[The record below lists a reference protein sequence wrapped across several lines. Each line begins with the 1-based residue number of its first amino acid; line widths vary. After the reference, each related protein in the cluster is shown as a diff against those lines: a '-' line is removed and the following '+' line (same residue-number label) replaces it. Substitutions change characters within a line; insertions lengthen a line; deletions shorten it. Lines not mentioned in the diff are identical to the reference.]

1 MTARNV
7 VEQIRR
13 ELHSAAS
20 AKRAPDLQWFFKTG
34 KGEYGEGDVFLGVT
48 VPLIRKVA
56 GRHKGAGIPAARILL
71 RSRIHE
77 ERLLALLL
85 LIREFQHGD
94 QKTRS
99 AIFQLYLKN
108 TRHINNWDLV
118 DLSAPSIVGGFL
130 ESGDRSIL
138 DTLARSASLWER
150 RISIL
155 ATLHF
160 IRMKDFEDTLRIA
173 RLLLHDDHDLIH
185 KAVGWMLRE
194 IGEKDR
200 AAEERFL
207 RQHFATMPRTMLR
220 YAIEKFSEA
229 QRKRYLTRK
238 E

>member
-13 ELHSAAS
+13 ELRSVAS
-20 AKRAPDLQWFFKTG
+20 AKKARDLQWFFKTG

-56 GRHKGAGIPAARILL
+56 AGHKEAGVPAARILL

-77 ERLLALLL
+77 ERMLALLL
-85 LIREFQHGD
+85 LVREFKHED

-99 AIFQLYLKN
+99 AIFHLYLKN
-108 TRHINNWDLV
+108 TRHVNNWDLV

-138 DTLARSASLWER
+138 DRLARSASLWER

-160 IRMKDFEDTLRIA
+160 IRKQE
-173 RLLLHDDHDLIH
+173 
-185 KAVGWMLRE
+185 
-194 IGEKDR
+194 
-200 AAEERFL
+200 
-207 RQHFATMPRTMLR
+207 
-220 YAIEKFSEA
+220 
-229 QRKRYLTRK
+229 
-238 E
+238 